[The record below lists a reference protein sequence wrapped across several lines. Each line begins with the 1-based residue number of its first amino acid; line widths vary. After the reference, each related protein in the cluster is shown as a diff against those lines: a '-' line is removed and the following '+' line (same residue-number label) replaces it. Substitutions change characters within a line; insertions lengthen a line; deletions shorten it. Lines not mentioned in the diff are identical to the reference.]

1 MILIVDDE
9 PIIRGLLEVVL
20 EQAGFRV
27 LSAGSG
33 GDAIA
38 ISQSHQGEIEL
49 LITDITLPGMNG
61 WALARTLVEDHPDLA
76 VLFMSGGC
84 DPEELDQYERS
95 EFLAKP
101 FSLIRL
107 LDEVRNLMCQES
119 VHGVS

>member
-9 PIIRGLLEVVL
+9 PIIRALLEVVL
-20 EQAGFRV
+20 QQAGFRV
-27 LSAGSG
+27 LTAGSG

-61 WALARTLVEDHPDLA
+61 WALARTLVEDDPDLA

-84 DPEELDQYERS
+84 DESELDQYERS

-101 FSLIRL
+101 FSLVRL
-107 LDEVRNLMCQES
+107 LAEVRNLVCQES